1 MNSEVPSANEG
12 KVLQLTQHQ
21 GALFRYIFS
30 LLGSEADARDVLQE
44 TNVALYRKLG
54 EYDAERPFL
63 AWAYRFAYWQVLKH
77 REKAARSPLLFGED
91 VMDLLAQDRER
102 LEPELDE
109 RLRCLEGCLQK
120 LTMQE
125 RQMVT
130 HRYALSRGA
139 EEMMEQFSMSRRTL
153 FRNLEMLRKRLH
165 ECVSREL
172 RTEGLA

>member
-1 MNSEVPSANEG
+1 
-12 KVLQLTQHQ
+12 
-21 GALFRYIFS
+21 
-30 LLGSEADARDVLQE
+30 
-44 TNVALYRKLG
+44 
-54 EYDAERPFL
+54 
-63 AWAYRFAYWQVLKH
+63 
-77 REKAARSPLLFGED
+77 
-91 VMDLLAQDRER
+91 

-109 RLRCLEGCLQK
+109 RLRCLEGCLLK